1 MNTMKTEIETME
13 EGLPIAGSPPAG
25 PGPGAITRDTV
36 PTDALGMPDEDEQM
50 EAPEVGDEVTYTVT
64 GNVVSIEGGNA
75 VIERKTINGRD
86 LAASQPPQSPEM
98 GLEADAAAM
107 DRGGYGS

>member
-13 EGLPIAGSPPAG
+13 EGLPIAGQTPAS
-25 PGPGAITRDTV
+25 PGPGTRDTV
-36 PTDALGMPDEDEQM
+36 PADLLAMPDDSEQM
-50 EAPEVGDEVTYTVT
+50 TTPEVGDEVTYTVT
-64 GNVVSIEGGNA
+64 GKVVSIDGGNA
-75 VIERKTINGRD
+75 VIERRTINGKD
-86 LAASQPPQSPEM
+86 LAASQPPQSPEI